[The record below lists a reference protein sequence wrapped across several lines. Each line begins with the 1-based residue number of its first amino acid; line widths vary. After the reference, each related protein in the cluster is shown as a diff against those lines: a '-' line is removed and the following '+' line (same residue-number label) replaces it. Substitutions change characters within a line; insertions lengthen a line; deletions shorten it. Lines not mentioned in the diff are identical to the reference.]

1 MPKTKKLVDLQI
13 EETSGVD
20 HPAHLYEGWLV
31 RKDSAAVLDE
41 ALTEA
46 RDTEHDTDQGVE
58 MELNTTTIDAPTEDV
73 IVEEPEPVIEP
84 APVLKHDDDSASEM
98 VTKELA
104 DLRKALDD
112 ATAEAASLRDEREME
127 KATERVSGW
136 RILPGVVVDDFA
148 PVLRS
153 LRAANPDATGIVEGI
168 LDACAEALSEAGVL
182 KELGTDLD
190 DSSTD
195 AYNQIEA
202 LAKSAVEAGRA
213 KSQPEAIGLVASE
226 NPALYARYRQ
236 AQGGCHG

>member
-1 MPKTKKLVDLQI
+1 MAQTKKLVDLEI

-41 ALTEA
+41 ALTEV
-46 RDTEHDTDQGVE
+46 RDIEHDTDQGVE
-58 MELNTTTIDAPTEDV
+58 MELNTTIDAPAEDV
-73 IVEEPEPVIEP
+73 IVEEPAPVIEP
-84 APVLKHDDDSASEM
+84 APVLKHEDDGIAET

-112 ATAEAASLRDEREME
+112 ATAEAASLREEREME
-127 KATERVSGW
+127 KAAERVSGW
-136 RILPGVVVDDFA
+136 RILPGVVVDDFS
-148 PVLRS
+148 PVLRA
-153 LRAANPDATGIVEGI
+153 LRSANPDATGIVEGI

-190 DSSTD
+190 DSSAD
-195 AYNQIEA
+195 AFHQIEA

-213 KSQPEAIGLVASE
+213 KNQPEAIGLVASE
-226 NPALYARYRQ
+226 NPDLYTRYRQ
-236 AQGGCHG
+236 EMGV

>member
-98 VTKELA
+98 VPKELA

-226 NPALYARYRQ
+226 NPDLYARYRQ
-236 AQGGCHG
+236 EMGV

>member
-1 MPKTKKLVDLQI
+1 MPQTRKLIDLEI

-31 RKDSAAVLDE
+31 RKDTAAVLDE
-41 ALTEA
+41 VLTEV
-46 RDTEHDTDQGVE
+46 RDEHDTDQGVE
-58 MELNTTTIDAPTEDV
+58 NVDLTPTMDAPAEEVV
-73 IVEEPEPVIEP
+73 IDEPEVVSEP
-84 APVLKHDDDSASEM
+84 APVLKTDDSPSES

-104 DLRKALDD
+104 DLRKAFDD
-112 ATAEAASLRDEREME
+112 VTAEAASLREEREME
-127 KATERVSGW
+127 KATERVGEW

-153 LRAANPDATGIVEGI
+153 LRGADPEATAIVEEI
-168 LDACAEALSEAGVL
+168 LDGCAEALAEAGVL

-195 AYNQIEA
+195 AYHQIEA

-213 KSQPEAIGLVASE
+213 KNQPEAIGLVASE
-226 NPALYARYRQ
+226 NPDLYARYRQ
-236 AQGGCHG
+236 ETGV

>member
-1 MPKTKKLVDLQI
+1 MVQTKKLVDLEI

-31 RKDSAAVLDE
+31 RKDAAAVLDQV
-41 ALTEA
+41 LTEV
-46 RDTEHDTDQGVE
+46 RDMTNDTDQGAITVD
-58 MELNTTTIDAPTEDV
+58 LNTTIEAPAEEV
-73 IVEEPEPVIEP
+73 IVEEEAPVIEP
-84 APVLKHDDDSASEM
+84 EPVLKHDDGTSDT

-112 ATAEAASLRDEREME
+112 ATAEAASLREEREME
-127 KATERVSGW
+127 KATERVGAW

-153 LRAANPDATGIVEGI
+153 LRGAAPESATIVESI
-168 LDACAEALSEAGVL
+168 LDGCAEALAEAGVL

-195 AYNQIEA
+195 AFNQIEA

-213 KSQPEAIGLVASE
+213 KNQHEAIGLVASE
-226 NPALYARYRQ
+226 NPDLYSRYRSE
-236 AQGGCHG
+236 AGV

>member
-1 MPKTKKLVDLQI
+1 MAQTKKLVDLEI

-31 RKDSAAVLDE
+31 RKDSAVVLEE

-46 RDTEHDTDQGVE
+46 RDIEYDTDQGAKNVDLE
-58 MELNTTTIDAPTEDV
+58 TTTIDAPAEDV
-73 IVEEPEPVIEP
+73 IIEEASPVIEP
-84 APVLKHDDDSASEM
+84 EPVLKHDDGPSES

-104 DLRKALDD
+104 DLRKAFDD
-112 ATAEAASLRDEREME
+112 VTAEAASLREEREME
-127 KATERVSGW
+127 KATERVSQW
-136 RILPGVVVDDFA
+136 RILPGVVAADFA

-153 LRAANPDATGIVEGI
+153 LRGADPEATAIVEEI
-168 LDACAEALSEAGVL
+168 LDGCAEALAEAGVL

-190 DSSTD
+190 DSSPD
-195 AYNQIEA
+195 AFHQIEA

-226 NPALYARYRQ
+226 NPDLYARYRQ
-236 AQGGCHG
+236 EMGV

>member
-1 MPKTKKLVDLQI
+1 MKLVDLQI

-31 RKDSAAVLDE
+31 RKDSTAVLDE

-46 RDTEHDTDQGVE
+46 RNTENDTDQGAEKVD
-58 MELNTTTIDAPTEDV
+58 LTATTDAPAEDV
-73 IVEEPEPVIEP
+73 IVEEKVPATEP
-84 APVLKHDDDSASEM
+84 APVLKHDDGPSEM
-98 VTKELA
+98 VVKELA
-104 DLRKALDD
+104 DLRKAFDD
-112 ATAEAASLRDEREME
+112 VTAEAASLREEREME
-127 KATERVSGW
+127 KATERVSKW
-136 RILPGVVVDDFA
+136 RILPGVVAADFA

-153 LRAANPDATGIVEGI
+153 LRGADPEATAIVEEI
-168 LDACAEALSEAGVL
+168 LDGCAEALAEAGVL

-213 KSQPEAIGLVASE
+213 KNQPEAIGLVASE
-226 NPALYARYRQ
+226 NPDLYARYRQ
-236 AQGGCHG
+236 EQGV

>member
-84 APVLKHDDDSASEM
+84 APVLKNDDDSASEM

-226 NPALYARYRQ
+226 NPDLYARYRQ
-236 AQGGCHG
+236 EMGV

>member
-31 RKDSAAVLDE
+31 RNDSAAVLDE

-226 NPALYARYRQ
+226 NPDLYARYRQ
-236 AQGGCHG
+236 EMGV

>member
-1 MPKTKKLVDLQI
+1 MAKTRKLVDLEI

-41 ALTEA
+41 VLTEV

-58 MELNTTTIDAPTEDV
+58 MELNTTIDAPTEDV
-73 IVEEPEPVIEP
+73 VVEEPEPVIEP
-84 APVLKHDDDSASEM
+84 APVLKHDDDSASES

-104 DLRKALDD
+104 DLRKAFDD
-112 ATAEAASLRDEREME
+112 VTAEAASLREEREME
-127 KATERVSGW
+127 KATERVSAW

-153 LRAANPDATGIVEGI
+153 LRGANAEATAVVEEI
-168 LDACAEALSEAGVL
+168 LDGCAAALSEAGVL

-190 DSSTD
+190 DSSAD
-195 AYNQIEA
+195 AFNQIEA
-202 LAKSAVEAGRA
+202 LAKSAVEAGRV
-213 KSQPEAIGLVASE
+213 KSQHEAIGLVASE
-226 NPALYARYRQ
+226 NPDLYARYRQ
-236 AQGGCHG
+236 EMGV

>member
-58 MELNTTTIDAPTEDV
+58 MELNTTTREAPPEDV
-73 IVEEPEPVIEP
+73 IGDEPAPGIEP

-226 NPALYARYRQ
+226 NPDLYARYRQ
-236 AQGGCHG
+236 EMGV